1 MADCF
6 LKVRAH
12 TESNP
17 VFIKSNLLLR
27 ALDET
32 VPSKS
37 PAIYYAAILD
47 LVQTPEDQ
55 VHQEAS
61 VLLLACILQAI
72 PVALIQK
79 EFSLIKSS
87 VIGYV
92 HKDSAFL
99 AKYSI
104 KVLERLVQVITK
116 EEWEAWGEKI
126 KTFITLADLV
136 LDSNEVSRKQASS
149 SLGKLLR
156 KGLISVP
163 KVQNYLM
170 KSYVEIIEMQ
180 NRHVKAE
187 TLVSCLSF
195 LAVFLQLVQ
204 LNEVYQITD
213 KIIGLC
219 MNPMSGQVTTKALL
233 VLETLFAGLH
243 LPRDVISSYLT
254 NLLSAPVLA
263 GGNEELQVA
272 YIQCLTQGLTYYNKA
287 DSAECYKMLAQGI
300 STISEFLLS
309 GQYNVQHAACSAL
322 KAVMIRCIKPSH
334 AAELDP
340 AQELLLSF
348 DVLNI
353 DDLGVKP
360 IQKIN
365 AIMVYL
371 LNDRFADILKIIFP
385 VIAVYCQQLG
395 SASVQIVQR
404 LVLELDGLALQWH
417 DNEKFKRLMGSIVN
431 TIGCDAF
438 FNILPLRPHCVP
450 IESPNFLE
458 HSRSWLLQVVQAD
471 LQAGDI
477 SYFFRELVP
486 MSEELERIQNEYV
499 AQGLVS
505 SGQKY
510 SILAHQIWSCFPAF
524 CSVRSWSASQQQLL
538 QSKLPGLFKQM
549 SRSPSIKSS
558 IILGLEKCLQPVN
571 SSLFSQVEDKIIPTL
586 FNNYLASP
594 DKPILSFLKNFPLTA
609 PYADKMCKRLIQKV
623 LEARQGNKG
632 AEGQLLMDL
641 LIRISGKLQQL
652 EAGDKDVLG
661 RFILAY
667 IASSDGKEQKK
678 AYRVLKSLAKID
690 RELVEGLMFSG
701 EIKFCNEV
709 ARKERLKVYH
719 ELMMGYQV
727 EDILPMVNK
736 YLVEVMHCL
745 KGQSRKTRDLCKSSL
760 SALSDKLFDHGVFM
774 NLYNSVLA
782 GMASEIDSSKSAS
795 LEMLKT
801 LIKHLA
807 FGQPRSIFASREEQ
821 ESGVF
826 NLASVVS
833 IMLRDNSKEV
843 VRSALKF
850 LKGILQ
856 VVSTDSASKLCEGI
870 IGGVFSKNNELV
882 GNLKNLIKYLIEKL
896 VRKCGL
902 VVVERVFP
910 REHLS
915 LLHYVVKESKRKT
928 KKKEKK
934 EKHSDDDMKIDEDK
948 VGNIREKVEK
958 VESEPREY
966 HFLNPLDLPATQKRK
981 KIVKVKEHQVQ
992 GEKFVF
998 NEEDDGQ
1005 LSSGDEKPKKRMK
1018 IGEQA
1023 AKVQKKDKKD
1033 KKDKKKKQF
1042 AFVQYTP
1049 EILNKRKAEKA
1060 AGKLNRVVD
1069 KAKLGVLKGL
1079 KARKKKFS

>member
-27 ALDET
+27 ALDDT

-92 HKDSAFL
+92 HKDSPFL

-126 KTFITLADLV
+126 KTFVTLADLV
-136 LDSNEVSRKQASS
+136 LDNNEVARKQAGS

-163 KVQNYLM
+163 KVKNYLM
-170 KSYVEIIEMQ
+170 KSYLEMIEMQ

-187 TLVSCLSF
+187 TLVNCLSF
-195 LAVFLQLVQ
+195 LAVFLQLVE
-204 LNEVYQITD
+204 LFEVYQLTD
-213 KIIGLC
+213 KMIGLC
-219 MNPMSGQVTTKALL
+219 MNPMSSQLTTKALL
-233 VLETLFAGLH
+233 VLETLFAGLK

-263 GGNEELQVA
+263 GGHEELQVA

-371 LNDRFADILKIIFP
+371 LNDRFADILKLIFP

-395 SASVQIVQR
+395 SNSVHIVQR
-404 LVLELDGLALQWH
+404 LILELDGIALKWY
-417 DNEKFKRLMGSIVN
+417 DNEKFKRLMASIVN

-450 IESPNFLE
+450 IESQNFLE
-458 HSRSWLLQVVQAD
+458 HSRSWLLQVIQAD
-471 LQAGDI
+471 LEAGDI
-477 SYFFRELVP
+477 SYFFREFIP
-486 MSEELERIQNEYV
+486 ISEELEKIQNEYLT
-499 AQGLVS
+499 QNLVTS
-505 SGQKY
+505 SQKY
-510 SILAHQIWSCFPAF
+510 SILINQIWSCFPSF
-524 CSVRSWSASQQQLL
+524 CTIKSWTTSQQQLL
-538 QSKLPGLFKQM
+538 QSKLPHLFKQM
-549 SRSPSIKSS
+549 AKSPSIKSS
-558 IILGLEKCLQPVN
+558 IIIGLEKCLKPVN
-571 SSLFSQVEDKIIPTL
+571 ISLFTQVEDKIIPTL
-586 FNNYLASP
+586 FNNYLSSP
-594 DKPILSFLKNFPLTA
+594 DKPILSFLKNFPISG
-609 PYADKMCKRLIQKV
+609 PYADKMCKRLIQKI

-641 LIRISGKLQQL
+641 LIRISSKLQQL
-652 EAGDKDVLG
+652 EANDKDVLS

-667 IASSDGKEQKK
+667 IASPDGKEQKK

-690 RELVEGLMFSG
+690 RELVESLMFSG

-719 ELMMGYQV
+719 ELMMSYQA
-727 EDILPMVNK
+727 ELLLPMVNK
-736 YLVEVMHCL
+736 YLIEVMHCL
-745 KGQSRKTRDLCKSSL
+745 KGQSRKTRDLCKFSL
-760 SALSDKLFDHGVFM
+760 AALSDKLFDHGLFM

-782 GMASEIDSSKSAS
+782 GMASEIDNTKSAS
-795 LEMLKT
+795 LEILKI

-807 FGQPRSIFASREEQ
+807 FGQPRSMFTSIDEQ
-821 ESGVF
+821 DSGVF
-826 NLASVVS
+826 NLATVVT

-856 VVSTDSASKLCEGI
+856 VISTNSAGNLCESI
-870 IGGVFSKNNELV
+870 IGGVFAKNNELV

-902 VVVERVFP
+902 DLVAKTFP
-910 REHLS
+910 QEHLK
-915 LLHYVVKESKRKT
+915 LLHYVAKESKRKT

-934 EKHSDDDMKIDEDK
+934 EKDSDDDMKIDEDK

-981 KIVKVKEHQVQ
+981 KIVKVQDYKVQ

-998 NEEDDGQ
+998 NEDDDGEK
-1005 LSSGDEKPKKRMK
+1005 SSDSDKPKKKRKVDEQKAK
-1018 IGEQA
+1018 IA
-1023 AKVQKKDKKD
+1023 
-1033 KKDKKKKQF
+1033 KKDKKKKPF

-1049 EILNKRKAEKA
+1049 DILNKRKAEKA